1 MTYAFDLMNNVPTV
15 YLVDHDPAT
24 RQSTSALLESA
35 GLPSQPFEA
44 AETFLERVPAY
55 SPGCL
60 ILDFYLPGMTGLD
73 LIDRMREQAFS
84 MPIVMASGASTVP
97 LAVEGMKRG
106 LYDFFEKPVDPDRL
120 LSTVRAALDLDAQ
133 RRATA
138 ANVNAIRAKLAT
150 LTAREHE
157 LLELIV
163 RGLPNKNI
171 ATQLSISIKTV
182 ENHRA
187 HLMAKTGAA
196 NVADLVR
203 MRMQVAEG

>member
-1 MTYAFDLMNNVPTV
+1 MNNVPTV

-35 GLPSQPFEA
+35 GLPSQPFDSAEA
-44 AETFLERVPAY
+44 FVERVPAD

-73 LIDRMREQAFS
+73 LIDRMRERAFS
-84 MPIVMASGASTVP
+84 MPIVMASAASTVP

-196 NVADLVR
+196 NAADLVR